1 MTISLFIFLVTMVVN
16 LLQITVYSLQRVTY
30 FPEKLSSY
38 LFLVVGNVLQA
49 MGHVEVILNFPAKI
63 CFCYCNTAVKSKRF
77 DFAAMLQQHYFM
89 LEAAKLFLKPFF
101 FLTLAT
107 QLIALQAQEYYFIR
121 ITNFFL
127 HFRIFLFTRFQI
139 PGTIFC

>member
-1 MTISLFIFLVTMVVN
+1 MTISSFIFLVTMVVN
-16 LLQITVYSLQRVTY
+16 LLQITVYFLQRVTY
-30 FPEKLSSY
+30 FLEKLSSY
-38 LFLVVGNVLQA
+38 LFLVVGNMLQA
-49 MGHVEVILNFPAKI
+49 MDQVEVILNFPAEI

-89 LEAAKLFLKPFF
+89 LEAGKLFLKPFF

-121 ITNFFL
+121 RINFLL
-127 HFRIFLFTRFQI
+127 HFRIFPFTRFQRH
-139 PGTIFC
+139 GTTFC